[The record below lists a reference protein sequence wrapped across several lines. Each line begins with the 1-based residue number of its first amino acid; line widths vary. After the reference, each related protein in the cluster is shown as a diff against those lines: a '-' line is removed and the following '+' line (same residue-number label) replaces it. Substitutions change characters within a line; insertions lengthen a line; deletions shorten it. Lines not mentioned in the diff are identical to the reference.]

1 MGGPSCAPSAL
12 TLDPQPALSL
22 VAAVIVPF
30 LFKLAGAVALWMVG
44 GWLIQFAMR
53 ILRRTLSRGSL
64 DTMVINYL
72 LSILG
77 ALLRVVLVVAI
88 LGFFG
93 IETASFAALLA
104 GAGVAIGAAW
114 SGLLGNFAAGA
125 FLQILR
131 PINVGDYI
139 DAGGVEGTVEEVGM
153 FVTTITS
160 VDNVRHF
167 VGNAKLFGDNI
178 KNFSA
183 HPYRRVD
190 LVAQLDN
197 TADVPRAIELLRKGL
212 ESVPNQAE
220 GKVADVEVLE
230 FTERGP
236 KLAVRPYAHTNHYWD
251 VYFNTN
257 RMIVDVLSR
266 AGFPVP
272 RIPLAVQQG
281 AVAAN

>member
-1 MGGPSCAPSAL
+1 MAG
-12 TLDPQPALSL
+12 
-22 VAAVIVPF
+22 VIVPF
-30 LFKLAGAVALWMVG
+30 LFKLAGAAALWFVG

-53 ILRRTLSRGSL
+53 FLRRSFSRGNMDPTL
-64 DTMVINYL
+64 VNYL

-77 ALLRVVLVVAI
+77 GLLRVVLVVAI

-114 SGLLGNFAAGA
+114 SGLLGNFASGA

-139 DAGGVEGTVEEVGM
+139 EAGGVEGTVEEVGM
-153 FVTTITS
+153 FVTAITS
-160 VDNVRHF
+160 IDNVRHY
-167 VGNAKLFGDNI
+167 VGNSKLFGDNI

-212 ESVPNQAE
+212 ETVPNQVP
-220 GKVADVEVLE
+220 GKAGDVEVLE

-236 KLAVRPYAHTNHYWD
+236 KLAVRPYTHTNHYWD

-257 RMIVDVLSR
+257 RMIVDVLGR

-272 RIPLAVQQG
+272 RIPLAVQEG
-281 AVAAN
+281 APSAN